1 MTLALCHATVEPIHL
16 GCTSIYIVYCVPFKR
31 LTHLKAVECIFSTLT
46 VVWIAVPRIHK
57 NVLWS
62 NFCGEFDLD
71 YFGKYALEQLPFLR
85 IARAMCYLCMGRVLD
100 WEGMHKI
107 FSDEFVTLLRFYRAD
122 GRSSPRTCGLF
133 GEVSLDMVV
142 AKEPCY

>member
-1 MTLALCHATVEPIHL
+1 M
-16 GCTSIYIVYCVPFKR
+16 YCVPFKR

-100 WEGMHKI
+100 WERMHKS
-107 FSDEFVTLLRFYRAD
+107 FSDEFCDPTKILS
-122 GRSSPRTCGLF
+122 GRPKLPSDLWTIWHSTW
-133 GEVSLDMVV
+133 
-142 AKEPCY
+142 

>member
-1 MTLALCHATVEPIHL
+1 M
-16 GCTSIYIVYCVPFKR
+16 YCVPFKR

-85 IARAMCYLCMGRVLD
+85 IARAMCYLCMSRVLD
-100 WEGMHKI
+100 WERMHKI
-107 FSDEFVTLLRFYRAD
+107 FSDEFCDPTKIFT
-122 GRSSPRTCGLF
+122 GRTAEAPLGL
-133 GEVSLDMVV
+133 VDYL
-142 AKEPCY
+142 AKFHSTW